1 MATIYDL
8 AKALGVSQTTVAN
21 ALKGKSNVSVETRR
35 RVLEYAQKVGY
46 RPNVL
51 ARALTQRRTLT
62 LAFMLPTI
70 ANPFYPEI
78 AEEIECIARKHNYQV
93 VFCNTHNDG
102 ELGRQYLDRLVS
114 RWVDGVIVM
123 GLSMNLADLEA
134 QFQQSLPIVLCDWQ
148 ENEQSAI
155 IPQVSVDFKL
165 AGQLAARHLLTLGH
179 RRMAIIVDL
188 PLQTLRFEGF
198 RLTLEEAG
206 LQLAPEMIQQGNS
219 ELASGYSAAQRLFA
233 LEHPPTAIFAA
244 NDWMAIGAMEA
255 AYDMGLQVPRDV
267 SIIGL
272 DDIVVSAHMRPPL
285 TTIAISKQQLAK
297 AATELLLK
305 QLNKIEDIASSVL
318 VPPTLLPRP
327 STTVPPVDGE
337 KQNA

>member
-21 ALKGKSNVSVETRR
+21 ALKGKRNVSVETRR
-35 RVLEYAQKVGY
+35 RVLEYAQQVGY

-51 ARALTQRRTLT
+51 ASALTQRRTLT

-78 AEEIECIARKHNYQV
+78 AEEIERIARKHNYQV

-114 RWVDGVIVM
+114 RWVDGIIVM

-134 QFQQSLPIVLCDWQ
+134 QFQQGLPIVLCDWQ
-148 ENEQSAI
+148 ENEHSTI
-155 IPQVSVDFKL
+155 IPQASVDFKL
-165 AGQLAARHLLTLGH
+165 AGELAARHLLALGH
-179 RRMAIIVDL
+179 RRMAIIADL
-188 PLQTLRFEGF
+188 PLQLLRFDGF
-198 RLTLEEAG
+198 RLALEEAG
-206 LQLAPEMIQQGNS
+206 LELAPEMIQQGNS
-219 ELASGYSAAQRLFA
+219 ELESGYSAGRRLFA

-244 NDWMAIGAMEA
+244 NDWMAVGAIEA
-255 AYDMGLQVPRDV
+255 AHDMGLQVPRDV

-272 DDIVVSAHMRPPL
+272 DDIVVSAHICPPL
-285 TTIAISKQQLAK
+285 TTIAISKQQLAQ
-297 AATELLLK
+297 AAMELLL
-305 QLNKIEDIASSVL
+305 QLLNKSEHQVSSVL
-318 VPPTLLPRP
+318 VPPTLLPRQ
-327 STTVPPVDGE
+327 STAVPPV
-337 KQNA
+337 NAETSGV